1 MANKKNIE
9 HKHTAHKRKMFF
21 NKEQDS
27 HLAESLRILRTNLH
41 FMEEKKNRIVIFTS
55 TIPKEGKSTVSANYA
70 MSVAMS
76 GEKVLIVDCDIRRPR
91 AHSSFGIEINKGLGE
106 ILLEKENL
114 EDVILKDI
122 EPNLDILPSTHL
134 NHNVTELF
142 LGNRMKNLL
151 LELRKRY
158 DLIVLDT
165 PPLVISTDAVILSEY
180 SDGVVY
186 VCGYDMVSKKQLIQS
201 RKILDR
207 AKANIYGV
215 VVNKIDKDG
224 YSYGNYGYYNYN
236 YKYYDEYSK
245 GEK

>member
-9 HKHTAHKRKMFF
+9 HKHVAHKRKMFF

-106 ILLEKENL
+106 VLLEKENL

-165 PPLVISTDAVILSEY
+165 PPLVISTDSVILSEY

-207 AKANIYGV
+207 AGANIYGV

>member
-9 HKHTAHKRKMFF
+9 HKHVAHKRKMFF

-91 AHSSFGIEINKGLGE
+91 AHSSFGIEVNKGLGE
-106 ILLEKENL
+106 ILLEKESL

-186 VCGYDMVSKKQLIQS
+186 VCGYDMVSKKQLVQS

>member
-1 MANKKNIE
+1 MANKHIPK
-9 HKHTAHKRKMFF
+9 KRKMFF
-21 NKEQDS
+21 KGEEDS

-41 FMEEKKNRIVIFTS
+41 FMEEKKNRIVVFTS
-55 TIPKEGKSTVSANYA
+55 TVPKEGKSTVSANYA

-76 GEKVLIVDCDIRRPR
+76 GEKVLLIDCDIRRPR
-91 AHSSFGIEINKGLGE
+91 AHSSFGIDVNKGLGG
-106 ILLEKENL
+106 ILLEKEKI

-142 LGNRMKNLL
+142 LGSKMKNLL
-151 LELRKRY
+151 LELRKKY

-180 SDGVVY
+180 SDGIVY

-201 RKILDR
+201 RKILER
-207 AKANIYGV
+207 AGANIYGM
-215 VVNKIDKDG
+215 VVNKIDKNG

-236 YKYYDEYSK
+236 YKYYEEYTK

>member
-9 HKHTAHKRKMFF
+9 HKHVAHKRKMFF

>member
-1 MANKKNIE
+1 MEEKKIKNN
-9 HKHTAHKRKMFF
+9 HVTHKRKIFF

-41 FMEEKKNRIVIFTS
+41 FMEEKKNRVVVFTS
-55 TIPKEGKSTVSANYA
+55 TIPKEGKSTISANYA

-91 AHSSFGIEINKGLGE
+91 AHSSFGVEVSKGLGE
-106 ILLEKENL
+106 ILLEKEKL

-142 LGNRMKNLL
+142 LGSRMKNLL

-180 SDGVVY
+180 ANGVVY
-186 VCGYDMVSKKQLIQS
+186 ICGYDMVSKKQLIQS
-201 RKILDR
+201 RKILER
-207 AKANIYGV
+207 AGANIYGV
-215 VVNKIDKDG
+215 VVNKIDKNG

>member
-9 HKHTAHKRKMFF
+9 HKHVAHKRKMFF

-91 AHSSFGIEINKGLGE
+91 AHSSFGIEVNKGLGE
-106 ILLEKENL
+106 ILLEKESL

>member
-91 AHSSFGIEINKGLGE
+91 AHSSFGIEVNKGLGE

-215 VVNKIDKDG
+215 VVNKIDKNG

>member
-1 MANKKNIE
+1 
-9 HKHTAHKRKMFF
+9 MFF

-91 AHSSFGIEINKGLGE
+91 AHSSFGIEVNKGLGE
-106 ILLEKENL
+106 ILLEKESL

-186 VCGYDMVSKKQLIQS
+186 VCGYDMVSKKQLVQS